1 MVVNKSKT
9 VTYNPSMTLKYFLC
23 LCGVILAMPLLAL
36 IALAC
41 ILPISTS
48 GIGYLFAGSLG
59 IAGLILAPWMRH
71 YRLFIASG
79 LLLLIFIAGA
89 RIIMGEPS
97 NLRMIILPQEK
108 GPRWLSY
115 IVDEQDGIIFGEA
128 FFHLIGGDSRNE
140 HADLTSSLF
149 AVYSEM
155 RMDGAVFPS
164 PVVSTYLN
172 LQQPASFDAITIEPQ
187 DRPEF
192 AIIFLHGFMGNV
204 SSQCWVIAQPV
215 KELGGMTICPST
227 GWQGQWW
234 QPTGQA
240 ILQNTFDYLHA
251 QGIQK
256 IYVGGFSNGGFG
268 LSRIASQFED
278 EQGLSGLFFI
288 DGFANGTAMK
298 EMGLPV
304 LIIQGTLDE
313 RVPLSSG
320 RQFADEVG
328 NLGTYVE
335 IDSDHFL
342 IMKQPGQAQKALAEW
357 LEEH

>member
-1 MVVNKSKT
+1 M
-9 VTYNPSMTLKYFLC
+9 
-23 LCGVILAMPLLAL
+23 
-36 IALAC
+36 AC
-41 ILPISTS
+41 ILPITIS
-48 GIGYLFAGSLG
+48 GSAYLLACSLG
-59 IAGLILAPWMRH
+59 IAGLFLAPWMRH
-71 YRLFIASG
+71 YRLLIASG
-79 LLLLIFIAGA
+79 LLLLISIPGA
-89 RIIMGEPS
+89 RIIMGERS
-97 NLRMIILPQEK
+97 NVGMITLPQEK

-128 FFHLIGGDSRNE
+128 LFHLIGGDSRDE

-155 RMDGAVFPS
+155 RMDDAVFPS

-172 LQQPASFDAITIEPQ
+172 LQQPASFDAIIIEPQ

-192 AIIFLHGFMGNV
+192 AVIFLHGFMGNV
-204 SSQCWVIAQPV
+204 SAQCWAIAQPV
-215 KELGGMTICPST
+215 KELGGMTVCPST

-234 QPTGQA
+234 QPKGQA

-268 LSRIASQFED
+268 LSRIASQFKD
-278 EQGLSGLFFI
+278 EKGLSGLFFI
-288 DGFANGTAMK
+288 DGFANGAAIK
-298 EMGLPV
+298 EVGLPV

-320 RQFADEVG
+320 RQFAAEVG

-342 IMKQPGQAQKALAEW
+342 IMKQSNQVQDALAEW
-357 LEEH
+357 LEDR